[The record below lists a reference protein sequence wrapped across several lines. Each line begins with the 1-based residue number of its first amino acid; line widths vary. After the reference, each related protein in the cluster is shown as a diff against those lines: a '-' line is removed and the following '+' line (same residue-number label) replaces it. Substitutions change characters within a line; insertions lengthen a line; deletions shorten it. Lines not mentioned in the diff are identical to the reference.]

1 MNLLLKM
8 SGASYCFDKKLNFRN
23 LTFEVFPGLSAGT
36 IFAVALLM
44 SIFFFILFVYL
55 WPLKINPDP
64 EYPAPWYYPV
74 SCKYWRQRKDRMSYD
89 G

>member
-1 MNLLLKM
+1 MLKM

-44 SIFFFILFVYL
+44 SIFYFILFVYL